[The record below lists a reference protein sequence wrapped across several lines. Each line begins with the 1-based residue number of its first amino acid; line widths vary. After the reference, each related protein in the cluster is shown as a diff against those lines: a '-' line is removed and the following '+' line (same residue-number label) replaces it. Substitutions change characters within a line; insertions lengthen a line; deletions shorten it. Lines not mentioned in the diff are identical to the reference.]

1 MAILDEKGVVFACP
15 NCGQRNRLHYEQLN
29 HSARCGKCKNEIK
42 VGEPVEVESQQHF
55 DLLISRSPIPILV
68 DFWAAWC
75 GPCKMV
81 APEFEKVAAS
91 SSKELIVAKVDTDD
105 QSSIAQRF
113 NITSMPTLVL
123 FKDGKEVARTSG
135 ARPAAAI
142 KSFVQQSLTPA
153 NA

>member
-1 MAILDEKGVVFACP
+1 MANLDEKGVVFKCP
-15 NCGQRNRLHYEQLN
+15 HCGTRNRLHYEQLD
-29 HSARCGKCKNEIK
+29 HSARCGKCKNEIQ
-42 VGEPVEVESQQHF
+42 VAEPVDVECQQFF
-55 DLLISRSPIPILV
+55 DQLIGRSPIPVLV

-91 SSKELIVAKVDTDD
+91 SAKELVIAKVNTDE
-105 QSSIAQRF
+105 QPAITQRY

-142 KSFVQQSLTPA
+142 KSFVQQSLTPTHA
-153 NA
+153 